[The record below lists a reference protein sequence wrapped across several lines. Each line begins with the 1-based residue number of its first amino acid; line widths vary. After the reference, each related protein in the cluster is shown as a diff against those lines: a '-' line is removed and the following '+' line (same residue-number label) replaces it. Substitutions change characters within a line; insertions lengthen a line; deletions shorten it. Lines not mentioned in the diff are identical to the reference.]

1 MKFYALLFF
10 SVIFLSYGC
19 KSDADQSSTNS
30 SNSENAM
37 EDPVEYLG
45 TGEPKYNLY
54 VGQTTDEFKDAS
66 IDSWSYKDGHFDFE
80 IGGDS
85 YELKAQT
92 PDKSSLMC
100 ANSDQG
106 QHLHIIV
113 DDKPYSAQYNSSF
126 DFDISNGQHHLL
138 AFLGKSYHESIK
150 EPDAHIARLVD
161 VEDGNITNE
170 WNIPT
175 PTLFYSRPKGTYVGK
190 DAKKILIDFYPVNIN
205 IGEDAKIMLQINGEQ
220 YYLYEWKPY
229 FIEGLPYGDNT
240 IGIQMVDLNGQ
251 PISGEITSHFRKFK
265 LQRDPA
271 EDLKN

>member
-1 MKFYALLFF
+1 MKFYAFLVITTIVLLG
-10 SVIFLSYGC
+10 YGC
-19 KSDADQSSTNS
+19 KSDSDQSSATS
-30 SNSENAM
+30 SGSGNA
-37 EDPVEYLG
+37 DPIEYLG

-54 VGQTTDEFKDAS
+54 IAETTDEFKDAS
-66 IDSWSYKDGHFDFE
+66 IDAWSYKNGRFDFE

-92 PDKSSLMC
+92 SDQSSLMC

-113 DDKPYSAQYNSSF
+113 DSKPYSAQYTSSF

-150 EPDAHIARLVD
+150 EPAAHIARLVD

-220 YYLYEWKPY
+220 YYLYEWHPF

-240 IGIQMVDLNGQ
+240 IGIQLVDLNGQ
-251 PISGEITSHFRKFK
+251 PISGVITSHYRKFRLVK
-265 LQRDPA
+265 DPA
-271 EDLKN
+271 EDIKN